1 MSLKRAQLHGDVDG
15 YQSYFEQVKRAI
27 DSELSNLVPRISDL
41 KLYKKIAYV
50 LRTQGK
56 RLRSTLLM
64 LSGQS
69 VDGEERPLRKLALSI
84 ELLHAATLVHDDIL
98 DQDRF
103 RRNALSAYVK
113 WSIRDAVL
121 IGDMLAA
128 ISLNLAA
135 DYGEEILKIITQT
148 GLLLCDGEYM
158 DVEMAEEEMS
168 ETDYLEKIRKK
179 SASLFKTATRCG
191 AIAAAG
197 SPLEI
202 DCLAEFGENF
212 GMAYQIKDDLSDIVS
227 LKNDIPPD
235 LREFRV
241 TLPLVHAYESAKEDA
256 TRALLQGLKSQKEVN
271 SSEESVL
278 LSRLYESLETSGS
291 LRYCVS
297 KINYYS
303 QRATT
308 SLKPLRD
315 SVYKSYL
322 IVMAQS
328 LRP

>member
-241 TLPLVHAYESAKEDA
+241 TLPLVHAYEIAKKGA

-271 SSEESVL
+271 SSEENVL
-278 LSRLYESLETSGS
+278 LGRLYESLETSGS